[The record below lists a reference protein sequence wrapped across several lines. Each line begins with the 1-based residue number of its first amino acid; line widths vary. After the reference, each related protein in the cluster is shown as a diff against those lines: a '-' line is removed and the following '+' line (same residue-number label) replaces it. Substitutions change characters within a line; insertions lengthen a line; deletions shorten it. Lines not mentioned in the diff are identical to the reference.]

1 MLCCTLQTLLLTMV
15 TRHYWYS
22 LFLQADIEN
31 KIRQR
36 VDLQETRRQQLHY
49 KELKRQ
55 AELEEEEEFRRQVCF
70 IRLKPIH
77 PSTSHYTT

>member
-1 MLCCTLQTLLLTMV
+1 M
-15 TRHYWYS
+15 
-22 LFLQADIEN
+22 DIEN

-55 AELEEEEEFRRQVCF
+55 AEMEEEEEFRRQVCF
-70 IRLKPIH
+70 IASLLSYPF
-77 PSTSHYTT
+77 